1 MSETSYASPLSG
13 SWSLPDTSLGR
24 NNDPVSPRGV
34 RVRRQT
40 GTLPNGKPKY
50 IEIPCRLIP
59 AGQTEDGINWWAVRT
74 ITDEWILPT
83 DEFVCSS
90 MPADTRLCP
99 SGAH

>member
-13 SWSLPDTSLGR
+13 SWSLPDTALGR
-24 NNDPVSPRGV
+24 SNDPVSPRGV

-40 GTLPNGKPKY
+40 GTLPNGNPKFS
-50 IEIPCRLIP
+50 EIPCRLIP

-83 DEFVCSS
+83 DEFVCSF